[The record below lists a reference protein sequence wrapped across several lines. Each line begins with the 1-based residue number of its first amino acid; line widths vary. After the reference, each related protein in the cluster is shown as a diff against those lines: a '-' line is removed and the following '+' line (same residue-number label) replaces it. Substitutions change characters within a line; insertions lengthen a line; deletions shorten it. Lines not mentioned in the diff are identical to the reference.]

1 VGHPR
6 LVRSAT
12 ASAGVTL
19 GTGSWRTSSANAVTT
34 SWLVADGKGWTP
46 QTGDALV
53 RLAYLDNG
61 STVDPVSVT
70 IGGHAVTVRDK
81 ADAGHGGTLRGCGVL
96 LGTVRGLPTGAPLDV
111 VAATSG
117 AVGAGKL
124 ALRITDLAGWG
135 GTVGGHDAAVVT
147 GGAAVKQAS
156 SSVTLAGSD
165 GLLVGIACVAD
176 ADSQP
181 LAAAGWTLTDDI
193 TLGTVAGT
201 SIVAAC
207 FVRTGGD
214 AGSSVALTATTGLGW
229 SDFGVGALEL
239 L

>member
-1 VGHPR
+1 VGGPR

-12 ASAGVTL
+12 SSAGVTL
-19 GTGSWRTSSANAVTT
+19 GAGSWRTSSANAVTT
-34 SWLVADGKGWTP
+34 SWLARTARAGP
-46 QTGDALV
+46 RQTGDALV

-61 STVDPVSVT
+61 TTVDPVSVS
-70 IGGHAVTVRDK
+70 IGGHAVTMRDK

-96 LGTVRGLPTGAPLDV
+96 LGTVRFLPTGSPLDV
-111 VAATSG
+111 VVTTSG
-117 AVGAGKL
+117 AVGAGRI

-135 GTVGGHDAAVVT
+135 GNVGGHNAAVVT

-156 SSVTLAGSD
+156 TSITLAGNGS
-165 GLLVGIACVAD
+165 LLTGIACVAD

-193 TLGTVAGT
+193 TIGTVAGA

-214 AGSSVALTATTGLGW
+214 AARPW
-229 SDFGVGALEL
+229 R
-239 L
+239 